1 MCRSGSSRKWKLL
14 LVCQEKELPTGNW
27 LHRGGK
33 NPEAQQGIEGTAQN
47 SASAEIRLS
56 GWASSGRRCCYHC
69 LEPRP
74 RVGAKAGLEMP
85 RRCWGLRGDAVTSRD
100 ATGSRESGGNA
111 PGPPSSCF
119 PLLHQCLSLAE
130 SDNGPFLALNL
141 QWLPITHSIKS
152 EQLGLLKKGPSQA
165 DCNLNICYHL
175 RHCP

>member
-27 LHRGGK
+27 LHGGRK

-56 GWASSGRRCCYHC
+56 GWASSGRRCCYQC
-69 LEPRP
+69 LEQRP

-100 ATGSRESGGNA
+100 ATRSRESGGNA
-111 PGPPSSCF
+111 PGPPSFRF
-119 PLLHQCLSLAE
+119 PLLRQCLSLAE

-152 EQLGLLKKGPSQA
+152 KQLGLLKKGPSQA